1 MIRHGWRYGAEDFVA
16 RLVDRL
22 GKPASENH
30 RAKERVETDKQR
42 AERIVRAGLTKLGWR
57 DENLRLHR
65 KSHPHKVALAKA
77 LRAQTAVSLKW
88 IARRLDMGTWSHV
101 SNLLSRE

>member
-16 RLVDRL
+16 RLVDRI

-65 KSHPHKVALAKA
+65 KSHPHNSSAGKSAARSACCQFKMDCTPLA
-77 LRAQTAVSLKW
+77 
-88 IARRLDMGTWSHV
+88 
-101 SNLLSRE
+101 